1 MRVYSMD
8 LRQRVIEAYECGDD
22 TQAELAERFGVS
34 VSWVEKLVRQWR
46 ELGSIAPKPHGGGRS
61 AIVSGKALER
71 LKVCVEEHPGATLEE
86 LRRKCRISGSIM
98 CVFRALQRLGITRKK
113 SRFATP
119 SN

>member
-46 ELGSIAPKPHGGGRS
+46 ELGSISPKPHGGGRS
-61 AIVSGKALER
+61 AIVSGQALER
-71 LKVCVEEHPGATLEE
+71 LKVCVEENPGATLEE

-113 SRFATP
+113 SRCALP